1 VCLLLQDLV
10 QSCLHGGGG
19 GYGRTCATRD
29 DEPRP
34 VWTSLVCVY
43 YCRTCVCLLLQ
54 DLDLVLQYLL
64 QSRSLAQLPVLPI
77 TMMFR
82 RLLLLLCPPRYR
94 LVMCELSPIF
104 HVSASV
110 FIAVPSSVLTRYPSI
125 LPPSGCSNG
134 CRAGA
139 AHTAAGVGDTGDGGH
154 CRALTTR
161 EELPSAAISGACKR
175 RPSASLGRPE

>member
-1 VCLLLQDLV
+1 VCVYYCVCLCVCLLLQDLV

-125 LPPSGCSNG
+125 FTAQRLLKRLSSGSG
-134 CRAGA
+134 SHGSRRGR
-139 AHTAAGVGDTGDGGH
+139 HGRR
-154 CRALTTR
+154 RAL
-161 EELPSAAISGACKR
+161 SGTDDA
-175 RPSASLGRPE
+175 